1 MSEQMSEQTKMRYI
15 LAVFNPQTSEKWF
28 ILNRAFVIQPTKD
41 KKISGVFLSD
51 MWFNYLLGENTDDF
65 IKEFPN
71 DITFMIIKT
80 NIHNNYVLDDLNR
93 NHFNYHISSPSLYD
107 KPILSSDNSYYFVLE
122 KDMINFSMQHI
133 IKEKKDHME
142 LTLKDKENYGVKL
155 TFELFNIQNQLC
167 ISLPKFY
174 LD

>member
-15 LAVFNPQTSEKWF
+15 LAVFNPQTSGKWF
-28 ILNRAFVIQPTKD
+28 ILNRPFVIQPTKD

-65 IKEFPN
+65 IMRVSN

-93 NHFNYHISSPSLYD
+93 NHFNYHISSLICMINQYCHQIIVIILFLKRYD
-107 KPILSSDNSYYFVLE
+107 KFLNATYY
-122 KDMINFSMQHI
+122 KRKRS
-133 IKEKKDHME
+133 
-142 LTLKDKENYGVKL
+142 YGVK
-155 TFELFNIQNQLC
+155 F
-167 ISLPKFY
+167 KR
-174 LD
+174 